1 MDETGITSSNHER
14 FEEVLFNIKK
24 ILSENNIYKSKCL
37 LGGEDDVRSK
47 VQKIETPKDNS
58 EAVVNN
64 VNSEG
69 GDCSNDLDNSVI
81 DKKSVDDVNGR
92 DNALYNEPILTK
104 LEINIQDLL
113 AIVEEFELLKTK
125 YRDLEKSVEEAFSTK
140 TEERQSSE
148 EKEKYFNINVDS
160 LKKENNR

>member
-1 MDETGITSSNHER
+1 MDETGITSSNRER

-37 LGGEDDVRSK
+37 LGGEYDVRGK
-47 VQKIETPKDNS
+47 VQKSETPKDNS

-69 GDCSNDLDNSVI
+69 GDCSNDLDNSVV
-81 DKKSVDDVNGR
+81 DKKSLDDVNGR

-125 YRDLEKSVEEAFSTK
+125 YRDLEQSVEEAFSTK

>member
-37 LGGEDDVRSK
+37 LDGEDGVSGNP
-47 VQKIETPKDNS
+47 QKIETPKGNS
-58 EAVVNN
+58 EAAVNN
-64 VNSEG
+64 VNSNSN
-69 GDCSNDLDNSVI
+69 DCSNDLDNSII
-81 DKKSVDDVNGR
+81 DKKSVDDVNGG
-92 DNALYNEPILTK
+92 DNALHNEPLLSK
-104 LEINIQDLL
+104 LEINIQDLI

-125 YRDLEKSVEEAFSTK
+125 YRDLEKSVEQAFSTK
-140 TEERQSSE
+140 TTERQTFE

-160 LKKENNR
+160 LKKENSR